1 MGRVIPSLLVT
12 GTDTGVGKT
21 LVTGGIAAELRRRR
35 VDVGVMKPFATGAR
49 SVRGRLVSED
59 AAFLKEA
66 AGVDDDLDLINP
78 ICLKPPLAPSMA
90 AQVARQR
97 IDLSKVWAAHK
108 LLARTHSPLMVEGV
122 GGLLVPLV
130 TGLTVA
136 DFAKKLRLPLLIVT
150 RPALGTLNHTALTVH
165 AARSHGL
172 KVLGLVVNSATNA
185 RKGLAERLNP
195 GALELL
201 TGLTVLGE
209 VPYLGG
215 NPAAALRHPVFR
227 RIVDR
232 LES

>member
-1 MGRVIPSLLVT
+1 MSGIIRSRFLVT

-21 LVTGGIAAELRRRR
+21 LVSGGIAAELKRRGA
-35 VDVGVMKPFATGAR
+35 DVGVMKPFATGG
-49 SVRGRLVSED
+49 VPSED
-59 AAFLKEA
+59 ALFLKRA
-66 AGVDDDLDLINP
+66 VDSDDPLDLINP

-90 AQVARQR
+90 AQVAKQR
-97 IDLSKVWAAHK
+97 IDLKRVWSAYQA
-108 LLARTHSPLMVEGV
+108 LNRLHSTLVVEGV

-130 TGLTVA
+130 TGFTVA
-136 DFAKKLRLPLLIVT
+136 DLARKWRLPLVIVT

-172 KVLGLVVNSATNA
+172 RILGLVVNAATSAK
-185 RKGLAERLNP
+185 KGLAESLNP
-195 GALELL
+195 RALELL

-209 VPYLGG
+209 VPYLGKD
-215 NPAAALRHPVFR
+215 PAKGLRHAVFR